1 MKKYTHIPQI
11 MIDLIENSDVR
22 LKSPIDIDDI
32 FEVGNEIL
40 SKGKDE
46 SEFTE
51 SEHTWFGL
59 LNSLMLYSLNYQ
71 MKNDSKSLESMYQLF
86 KSGEHHELSDNE
98 SDKNIFEKMVIDNL
112 IESEQ
117 YEKVVELKKNKKK

>member
-1 MKKYTHIPQI
+1 
-11 MIDLIENSDVR
+11 
-22 LKSPIDIDDI
+22 
-32 FEVGNEIL
+32 
-40 SKGKDE
+40 
-46 SEFTE
+46 
-51 SEHTWFGL
+51 
-59 LNSLMLYSLNYQ
+59 
-71 MKNDSKSLESMYQLF
+71 MYQLF